1 MVLLSTVHKDLHL
14 SLASFPASGVSE
26 ADDHVEDSNA
36 HDDYCLQE
44 LIIVLSIQS
53 RHGVSIIVDYE
64 DGDEDEEVENKL
76 NGL

>member
-1 MVLLSTVHKDLHL
+1 MSTVHKDLHL

-36 HDDYCLQE
+36 HDDDCLQE
-44 LIIVLSIQS
+44 LKVVLSIQS
-53 RHGVSIIVDYE
+53 GYGVCIIEDYE
-64 DGDEDEEVENKL
+64 DGDEDQEVENNM

>member
-1 MVLLSTVHKDLHL
+1 MVLLSTVHKYGHL

-44 LIIVLSIQS
+44 LIIILSIQS
-53 RHGVSIIVDYE
+53 RHRVSIIVDYE
-64 DGDEDEEVENKL
+64 DGDEDEEAENKL